1 MALIATLMSQLE
13 IDRASIE
20 AFLYDAPKKY
30 KVYQIPKRRLGYR
43 TIAHPAKILKMYQR
57 AFLSA
62 YPLPFH
68 HRAMAYIPQRYWLG

>member
-1 MALIATLMSQLE
+1 MSQLD
-13 IDRASIE
+13 IDRESIE

-62 YPLPFH
+62 YPFPFH
-68 HRAMAYIPQRYWLG
+68 HRVMAYIPQRYWLG